1 QEQKVRAMAVGR
13 LEQAGSGGPQEG
25 CGAYAESSGK
35 DEVSEVKRAAG
46 TNTPTHQSMGGSQT
60 SGLATVLAVSS
71 CRHYTGWQLTVP
83 SHPAPYPTPLLLA
96 FSFLKNFT
104 ERDHQTENR
113 GYKSGRAAL
122 KKIALPQTSKNMG
135 RCCSPA
141 GKTPEASKCPV
152 FRHGDRSPIQT
163 FPNDPIKESSWPQG
177 FGQLTQ
183 VGMQQQ
189 YELGEHIRKRY
200 EVFLNESY
208 KREQASR
215 EVQSE
220 HVYVRSTDVDRTL
233 MSVMANLAGLF
244 PPKDSSVWNPRL
256 LWQPIPVHTMP
267 LSEDRLLYLP
277 FKHCPRFEE
286 LEEETLTSMEFQ
298 QRLAPYKDFMETL
311 PKLSGYHGQDL
322 FGIWSKIYDPLF
334 CEDVHNFTL
343 PSWATEDTMTKL
355 KELSELSL
363 LSLYGVYKQKE
374 KSRLQGGVL
383 VKDIIDQMKKA
394 TQPAN
399 RRKLMLY
406 SAHDTTVCGLQM
418 ALEVYNGLIPPY
430 ASCHITELYHDKG
443 SYLVEMYYLNDTR
456 HEPYPLTLP
465 GCTHSCPLN
474 KFIDLVAPVMPQDW
488 STECTATNKHQVL
501 KIILAIAF
509 CVVSGVLLLL
519 LFTLIRYGPC
529 WQRESYRNI

>member
-1 QEQKVRAMAVGR
+1 MRAAPLSWVRA
-13 LEQAGSGGPQEG
+13 GS
-25 CGAYAESSGK
+25 
-35 DEVSEVKRAAG
+35 
-46 TNTPTHQSMGGSQT
+46 
-60 SGLATVLAVSS
+60 
-71 CRHYTGWQLTVP
+71 
-83 SHPAPYPTPLLLA
+83 LLLL
-96 FSFLKNFT
+96 FLWIGGTVVAK
-104 ERDHQTENR
+104 E
-113 GYKSGRAAL
+113 L
-122 KKIALPQTSKNMG
+122 KFATL
-135 RCCSPA
+135 
-141 GKTPEASKCPV
+141 V

-189 YELGEHIRKRY
+189 YALGEQIRRRY
-200 EVFLNESY
+200 GLFLNESY
-208 KREQASR
+208 KREQ
-215 EVQSE
+215 
-220 HVYVRSTDVDRTL
+220 VYVRSTDVDRTL

-244 PPKDSSVWNPRL
+244 PPQDSSIWNPRL
-256 LWQPIPVHTMP
+256 LWQPIPVHTVP

-286 LEEETLTSMEFQ
+286 LEKETLTSMEFQ
-298 QRLAPYKDFMETL
+298 ERLLPYK
-311 PKLSGYHGQDL
+311 
-322 FGIWSKIYDPLF
+322 GI
-334 CEDVHNFTL
+334 HNFTL

-383 VKDIIDQMKKA
+383 VKEIIDQMKRA

-399 RRKLMLY
+399 RRKLVIY
-406 SAHDTTVCGLQM
+406 SAHDTTVSGLQM

-430 ASCHITELYHDKG
+430 ASCHITELYLDNG
-443 SYLVEMYYLNDTR
+443 SYFVEMHYLNETQ

-465 GCTHSCPLN
+465 GCTHSCPLT
-474 KFIDLVAPVMPQDW
+474 KFVDLVDPVIPQDW
-488 STECTATNKHQVL
+488 STECMATNKHQVL

-509 CVVSGVLLLL
+509 CVVFAVLLLL